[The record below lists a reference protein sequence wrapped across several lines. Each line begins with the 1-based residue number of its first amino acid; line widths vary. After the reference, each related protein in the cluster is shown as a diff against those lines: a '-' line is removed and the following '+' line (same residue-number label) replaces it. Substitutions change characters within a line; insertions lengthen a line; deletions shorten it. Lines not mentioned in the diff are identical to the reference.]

1 MRAAGMSKPQ
11 FCRWLIFCSISV
23 FAVLLNSCNTN
34 TVSAILVTSTIT
46 VMETPSITLAPSQT
60 STTTPMPSPTL
71 PPATLAVVSTMNAI
85 VAQKPELQGL
95 YHFYQQCV
103 YMPYACV
110 SPGLGL
116 SPDGA
121 WGVFFTGGGIRIIRV
136 DNEKEWEVTFAELT
150 GTPGGGTV
158 SVVHWSQDGRY
169 VYVVP
174 RQDGADGGYE
184 WFWGWRGTQ
193 LIRLDLETGTWTDT
207 KLGYAFSFSPDNN
220 YLAYR
225 SDQGIHIHDLTTGQE
240 KLVPVKYPEYGRF
253 TWSPDSQKILF
264 VATPNETDLEKR
276 ESGFTALLLDTKT
289 QTIQTVFENNTAFLY
304 PVEWKD
310 MNNVLLEKLFAGFGE
325 QYNLDVNTGVITST
339 QNP

>member
-1 MRAAGMSKPQ
+1 M
-11 FCRWLIFCSISV
+11 FV
-23 FAVLLNSCNTN
+23 FVLSSCNTSPMP
-34 TVSAILVTSTIT
+34 TLSITSTIT

-60 STTTPMPSPTL
+60 STTTPMSSPTL

-85 VAQKPELQGL
+85 VAQEPELQEL
-95 YHFYQQCV
+95 YHYYQQCV

-116 SPDGA
+116 SPNGA
-121 WGVFFTGGGIRIIRV
+121 WGVFFTGGGIRIIGV
-136 DNEKEWEVTFAELT
+136 DNEKEWEVTFPELT

-158 SVVHWSQDGRY
+158 SVAHWSQDGRY
-169 VYVVP
+169 VYIVP

-184 WFWGWRGTQ
+184 WFWGWKGTK
-193 LIRLDLETGTWTDT
+193 LIRLDLQTGTRIDT
-207 KLGYAFSFSPDNN
+207 KMGHAFSFSPDDN

-225 SDQGIHIHDLTTGQE
+225 RDQGIHIHDLPTGQE
-240 KLVPVKYPEYGRF
+240 KVVPVKYSEFGRF

-276 ESGFTALLLDTKT
+276 ENGFTALLLDTKT
-289 QTIQTVFENNTAFLY
+289 QTIQTVFENNTEFLY

-310 MNNVLLEKLFAGFGE
+310 MNNVILEKLFEGFGE
-325 QYNLDVNTGVITST
+325 QYNFDMNTGVITPV